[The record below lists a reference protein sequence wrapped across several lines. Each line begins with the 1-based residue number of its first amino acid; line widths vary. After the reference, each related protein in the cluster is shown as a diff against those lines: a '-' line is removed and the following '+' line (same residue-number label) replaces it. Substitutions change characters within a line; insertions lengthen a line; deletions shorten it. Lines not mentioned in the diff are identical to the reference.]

1 MAMPRIARS
10 AGLLSMARRPSVV
23 YRVSASHRLRLY
35 CSARPSVVLLDRRR
49 RSAWRPASG
58 EPRLWAYVV
67 DERPW
72 AGNRAPAAFYR
83 YSPDRKG
90 ERPRDHLA
98 GYQGFLHADA
108 YSGYERLYRPQGN
121 KAPTITRVACMAHA
135 CRYFFDVY
143 DATKSPIAE
152 EAGMA
157 HPIGQHLPVDLEAL
171 PGEDLGLAIE
181 RQSVAILRH
190 DHLRSQARPRPALA
204 DRQVRARRLKDGLT
218 GAASKL
224 RPHVADHLELYRD
237 RLKDL
242 GHVLADPGQLGLAA
256 RAGDLTRELDGLAR
270 QMLG

>member
-10 AGLLSMARRPSVV
+10 AGLLSMGSRPSVV
-23 YRVSASHRLRLY
+23 YRVSESHRLRLY

-98 GYQGFLHADA
+98 GYQGFLHTDA
-108 YSGYERLYRPQGN
+108 YSGYESLYRPRGN
-121 KAPTITRVACMAHA
+121 KAPMITQVACMAHA
-135 CRYFFDVY
+135 RRYFFDVY

-152 EAGMA
+152 EALRRIQELYVIETEINGKPA
-157 HPIGQHLPVDLEAL
+157 EIRHA
-171 PGEDLGLAIE
+171 E
-181 RQSVAILRH
+181 RQ
-190 DHLRSQARPRPALA
+190 
-204 DRQVRARRLKDGLT
+204 
-218 GAASKL
+218 
-224 RPHVADHLELYRD
+224 
-237 RLKDL
+237 
-242 GHVLADPGQLGLAA
+242 A
-256 RAGDLTRELDGLAR
+256 RAAPLLASFKR
-270 QMLG
+270 WAEAE